1 MRVGDKVKFA
11 DERRRYTVQACN
23 DRFAICTKPFNL
35 LRTVRYTIID
45 WARGIRGTENLVFGF
60 GAETRAQCEAMLAR
74 LTSGET
80 EISSR
85 NWVPLD
91 IEGWAVWVMR
101 CRACGVRSV
110 NVAPA
115 TAEPPFECSV
125 CREMTVYVDTARA
138 AWVRRQEREA
148 ARAD

>member
-1 MRVGDKVKFA
+1 MAIAERIALYVGDRVRFA
-11 DERRRYTVQACN
+11 GERQRYTVQACN

-91 IEGWAVWVMR
+91 I
-101 CRACGVRSV
+101 
-110 NVAPA
+110 VANEPA
-115 TAEPPFECSV
+115 GGARDAE
-125 CREMTVYVDTARA
+125 R
-138 AWVRRQEREA
+138 
-148 ARAD
+148 